1 MTDAG
6 GGGPEPVAERD
17 DAVDTVDVVVAGAG
31 PAGAATALALAR
43 AGAAVVLVDPGPRD
57 DMSVGDSLPDDT
69 LPLGDAFPGASLV
82 GDCLPGDFLV
92 GGRRPPR
99 SARPASPRIGESLPP
114 AARVPLARLGVL
126 EAVLRDGHAPCHGHR
141 SAWGHSDLADSTFLQ
156 GPYGPGWHLDRDR
169 FDASLRRAAL
179 AAGARLRRGGV
190 SGLARV
196 DDRWRVT
203 LSTGTGTGTGGAAA
217 YPGRG
222 PDRAVRPLPGAET
235 RVLHASYVVDAT
247 GARARVARRLG
258 ARVLATDHLVAVGAL
273 LPAAD
278 GSDGGGGSGGSGGS
292 QGGGASHGGGATG
305 RSGEERTSLVESVPY
320 GWWYTAPLPRGRRV
334 VMAVTD
340 ADLARPAGL
349 RTAPGWWGA
358 LRATRHVADLLV
370 GHGGRVER
378 TVLSAGTSR
387 TVPAAGPGWVAVG
400 DAASAT
406 DPLAVRG
413 ITAALATGLAAAAA
427 IAADAAGDRAA
438 LPRYARVVDA
448 VHTEFLHARAA
459 YYQAERRWDGPF
471 WRRRSGPPPPLLD
484 TAGHRA

>member
-1 MTDAG
+1 MTDADG
-6 GGGPEPVAERD
+6 RGPEPVAERD

-43 AGAAVVLVDPGPRD
+43 AGAAVLLVDPGPQD
-57 DMSVGDSLPDDT
+57 DVPVGDTLLDAT
-69 LPLGDAFPGASLV
+69 LPLGDSFPG
-82 GDCLPGDFLV
+82 DPLPGAPFPGDPLLGVSLV

-126 EAVLRDGHAPCHGHR
+126 ETVLRDGHAPCHGHR
-141 SAWGHSDLADSTFLQ
+141 SAWGHSDLADSAFLQ

-169 FDASLRRAAL
+169 FDASLRRAARS
-179 AAGARLRRGGV
+179 AGARLRRGGV

-196 DDRWRVT
+196 GDRWRVT
-203 LSTGTGTGTGGAAA
+203 VSTGTGTGTGGAAA

-222 PDRAVRPLPGAET
+222 PGRAGRPRPGAET
-235 RVLHASYVVDAT
+235 CVLHASYVVDAT

-258 ARVLATDHLVAVGAL
+258 ARLLATDHLVAVGAL

-278 GSDGGGGSGGSGGS
+278 GADGGAGGGGSHGDGGGGT
-292 QGGGASHGGGATG
+292 TG
-305 RSGEERTSLVESVPY
+305 RCGEERTSLVESVPY
-320 GWWYTAPLPRGRRV
+320 GWWYTAPLPHGRRV

-358 LRATRHVADLLV
+358 LRATRHVAELLV

-471 WRRRSGPPPPLLD
+471 WQRRSGPPPPLLD